1 MDNNEKVLIKQ
12 PFMIAKGLI
21 IFFAIM
27 IVVAFFEIIAFS
39 SLEGLE
45 WIIGLCVA
53 SILILPWIIYLLC
66 QNKYVEIV
74 VTDKRVYITN
84 TKTNK
89 FRNELPFE
97 KISNITKSGTNS
109 FQISTAT
116 GVISVLCENR
126 DQVFEVISEQ
136 LRNSQTRHVIIE
148 KDLTKE
154 PQKENKSETDK
165 IREYKKLLDD
175 GIISQEEFDAKKK
188 ELLGL

>member
-1 MDNNEKVLIKQ
+1 MDNEKILIKQ
-12 PFMIAKGLI
+12 PLMIAKGLI
-21 IFFAIM
+21 IFLAIM
-27 IVVAFFEIIAFS
+27 IPVAFFEIIAFS
-39 SLEGLE
+39 SLDGLE
-45 WIIGLCVA
+45 WLIGVCVA
-53 SILILPWIIYLLC
+53 LIIILPWIIYALC

-97 KISNITKSGTNS
+97 KISNISKNGTNS

-116 GVISVLCENR
+116 GTISVLCQNR

-154 PQKENKSETDK
+154 TPNDNKSETVI

-175 GIISQEEFDAKKK
+175 GIITQEEFESKKK

>member
-1 MDNNEKVLIKQ
+1 MDNEKVLIKQ

-21 IFFAIM
+21 IFLAIM
-27 IVVAFFEIIAFS
+27 IAVAFFEIIAFS

-45 WIIGLCVA
+45 WIIGVCIAL
-53 SILILPWIIYLLC
+53 ILILPWIIYLLC

-154 PQKENKSETDK
+154 PQKDNKSETDK